1 MWRRLLPVVAL
12 TACSGTDVTP
22 TEQATLLAARRVERA
37 DARADEAVRNV
48 ESVDV
53 RVRHSPAPC
62 DCPAWEAWMFGRWV
76 RVELRADD
84 EDAQPLPIDGEPVRV
99 TLLPTAEVATADNGW
114 NYPVFRVNPERYIR
128 EGRSIE

>member
-1 MWRRLLPVVAL
+1 
-12 TACSGTDVTP
+12 
-22 TEQATLLAARRVERA
+22 
-37 DARADEAVRNV
+37 
-48 ESVDV
+48 
-53 RVRHSPAPC
+53 
-62 DCPAWEAWMFGRWV
+62 MFGRWV

-99 TLLPTAEVATADNGW
+99 TLLPTEEVATADNGW